1 MVRSVPSYNECESLE
16 EREVGVCEDMDY
28 HRLASLN
35 KNKMKR
41 ACA

>member
-28 HRLASLN
+28 HRLAPLN